1 MADFQRAFPD
11 GLALRILG
19 YREEGEWVA
28 LALEMDLRGYGET
41 FEEAKAELEDLVR
54 MQVSFALSKNAPEM
68 VWRDAEPVWFGRY
81 EAGRREMLRAAV
93 SSVALSRE
101 ELELSELPIP
111 VLSSTAGTHSGFQ
124 QSGA

>member
-1 MADFQRAFPD
+1 MADFEKAFPD

-19 YREEGEWVA
+19 YRDEGEWVA

-41 FEEAKAELEDLVR
+41 FALAKADLEDLVR

-81 EAGRREMLRAAV
+81 EAGRREWLRAAI
-93 SSVALSRE
+93 SSVVLSRQE
-101 ELELSELPIP
+101 VELSELPIP
-111 VLSSTAGTHSGFQ
+111 APHVAAGSNSQFQ
-124 QSGA
+124 PSGA